1 LWLQGSNS
9 AVQLWYLPEMRE
21 AGLTMIDDI
30 FGTFVLED
38 VFGVE
43 VLADIFGDD
52 TLIFP
57 KWEDIRFPE
66 QMPEY
71 HSKLSYENPFES
83 SAVYPAGW

>member
-1 LWLQGSNS
+1 MEIS
-9 AVQLWYLPEMRE
+9 RK
-21 AGLTMIDDI
+21 DDL
-30 FGTFVLED
+30 FGEVLED

-71 HSKLSYENPFES
+71 QSNLSYENPFNYEKI
-83 SAVYPAGW
+83 YPVGWLENMLLGGEQK